1 MSDREE
7 RHPFATAELVWLV
20 LSLAAVGAA
29 GLWLREQSVPYLWTL
44 ILATI
49 ASAIASWRLPRRG
62 KKWRASAWGFVAS
75 VAAFTVLAART
86 EQNVVAQARDPTALD
101 RALTRSGVSQLHA
114 SIDASVTALRRLAD
128 SAVALTGDS
137 TTTFVALRELVG
149 SGTRQGE
156 RSVVL
161 WDEGSA
167 VAWAGVSRIPVE
179 RLLGAGGVEFTTF
192 YSAIYVAAARGSR
205 RAVAVELLHADPP
218 ADALGQALDHLVA
231 DRVGLRGFELVRG
244 PRDRDGWTTIP
255 VLTDSLA
262 VRANARS
269 PGESRQLV
277 HDAAALWGA
286 TWIGLAL
293 ITFLVTTWRRPAGL
307 TERLVS
313 LVVVLAAI
321 AVVPLSSFSNL
332 TRVFDAGVYFAPFGG
347 PFTASAGALSLT
359 SATALAGFFAI
370 QRSRRRLATRRLSML
385 VVLVIAALGP
395 FLLRDLSRGISP
407 PPRGVTTSL
416 WLSWQVALFLA
427 GSALLLAGVS
437 AGRIALGTRR
447 GISPAIG
454 ATLAALAALL
464 GPLLW
469 EVPGSWPGWYPIPWV
484 LAMGALALSRRSK
497 AVVVSAAIVAACG
510 ATTLVWGATA
520 RKRVELAERDVQRL
534 SSVDSVALQLLE
546 RFANDLRI
554 RTPPVE
560 REELLQRYVRSDLA
574 AGGYPVEL
582 SSWLPGSTQPYASL
596 QIANFEHRREG
607 ERDLVSDARTSGRP
621 VVRRDST
628 TYGIQLMLAVP
639 HDDESVTTV
648 IVAPRTLLIPNDPYM
663 SLLGLGVG
671 EDPEPPY
678 EVTLTAL
685 DAPSALPASPRWQR
699 KGNELHGDATV
710 PAASRP
716 ARVHLEVDLRGLDT
730 LIPRGV
736 LIVLLDLLIL
746 SVLWI
751 LTVTA
756 DGGVRRW
763 LQHRVAAFTRS
774 YRARLTVTLFSFFVL
789 PATVFGGWSYLR
801 LQTNDR
807 QSRELLVR
815 ETLRSISA
823 TGDPL
828 VLAYESGRLRTPLF
842 LYADGTLRGVSDP
855 LYDRLSPIGRY
866 LPPSV
871 ARLFAAEDEVNASER
886 VAVGSRTT
894 LFGYRAVLGLGEAR
908 GAVLA
913 APARVT
919 EEVLDRQRR
928 DLGMLVLFA
937 VALGAMAA
945 LWLSGLAA
953 RELERPIG
961 ALRFAALEIAR
972 GRRHPDMPVTP
983 PAEFIPVFTAFRRM
997 DDDLAASREALE
1009 AAQRQTEAVLRNVA
1023 SGVIAVSRDVR
1034 VVLANP
1040 RAEELLGR
1048 TLPSGI
1054 EVDAAAIPALTNQ
1067 VRHFMANAHDDESF
1081 DVEFRGRQLRANL
1094 TRLTRGAGGA
1104 VLTLDDVT
1112 EVARAQRVL
1121 AWGEMARQVAHE
1133 IKNPLTPIRLGVQ
1146 HLRRARL
1153 DRRVD
1158 FERIFEQNVTRILAE
1173 IDRLDEIAR
1182 AFSRYGMAPAD
1193 RSPARP
1199 VDVAAI
1205 VRDVVELERMGE
1217 SVVSWEV
1224 AGATVPVLVQATDDE
1239 LREVLLNVFE
1249 NARQAQATRVDV
1261 QISSGEDGV
1270 HVDIRDN
1277 GVGMPEDVLRR
1288 IFEPHF
1294 STRTSGSGLG
1304 LAISRG
1310 LVRGWGGEMTVQ
1322 STVGAGTVMR
1332 LTLLGASSG

>member
-1 MSDREE
+1 MELAWLAVAL
-7 RHPFATAELVWLV
+7 ATL
-20 LSLAAVGAA
+20 GAA

-44 ILATI
+44 LVATVS
-49 ASAIASWRLPRRG
+49 SAAATWWLPRRG
-62 KKWRASAWGFVAS
+62 RKWRASAWGFVAS
-75 VAAFTVLAART
+75 VAAFAALAART
-86 EQNVVAQARDPTALD
+86 QQGMMSQARDPTALD
-101 RALTRSGVSQLHA
+101 RELAADGIAEFRVEVERSVA
-114 SIDASVTALRRLAD
+114 DLRQLAD
-128 SAVALTGDS
+128 SAVAVQGDS
-137 TTTFVALRELVG
+137 TSVFLALRELVG
-149 SGTRQGE
+149 RQTGQGE

-161 WDEGSA
+161 WDGGTA
-167 VAWAGVSRIPVE
+167 LAWAGVTRIPVE

-192 YSAIYVAAARGSR
+192 YSAVYVAAAKGSR
-205 RAVAVELLHADPP
+205 RAVAVELVHADPP
-218 ADALGQALDHLVA
+218 ADALGRALDRHVA
-231 DRVGLRGFELVRG
+231 DDVGLRGFEMVRG

-269 PGESRQLV
+269 PGESRQLA
-277 HDAAALWGA
+277 HDEAALWGA

-293 ITFLVTTWRRPAGL
+293 MCFLVTTWRRPAGL
-307 TERLVS
+307 QQRLVS
-313 LVVVLAAI
+313 LGAVLVAI

-332 TRVFDAGVYFAPFGG
+332 TRLFDAGAYFAPFGG
-347 PFTASAGALSLT
+347 PFTASAGALGIT
-359 SATALAGFFAI
+359 SAAALAGFFAI
-370 QRSRRRLATRRLSML
+370 QRSRRQLATRRLSML

-437 AGRIALGTRR
+437 AGRIALGARR
-447 GISPAIG
+447 GISPVVASM
-454 ATLAALAALL
+454 LAAISALL

-497 AVVVSAAIVAACG
+497 AVVISAAIVAACG

-582 SSWLPGSTQPYASL
+582 SSWLPGSSQPYASL

-607 ERDLVSDARTSGRP
+607 ERELAADARTTGRP
-621 VVRRDST
+621 VIRRDSA

-639 HDDESVTTV
+639 HDDEGVTTV

-663 SLLGLGVG
+663 SLLGLGTG
-671 EDPEPPY
+671 EDPAAPY

-685 DAPSALPASPRWQR
+685 DAPSTLPATPRWQR

-730 LIPRGV
+730 LFPRGV

-746 SVLWI
+746 SILWI

-756 DGGVRRW
+756 DGGVGRW
-763 LQHRVAAFTRS
+763 LKHRLAAFTRS

-842 LYADGTLRGVSDP
+842 LYADGSLRGVSDP

-866 LPPSV
+866 LPPTV

-886 VAVGSRTT
+886 VLVGSRST

-928 DLGMLVLFA
+928 DLGILVLFA
-937 VALGAMAA
+937 IALGALAA

-972 GRRHPDMPVTP
+972 GRRHPEMSVTP
-983 PAEFIPVFTAFRRM
+983 PAEFLPVFSAFRRM

-1023 SGVIAVSRDVR
+1023 SGVIAVSRDAR

-1048 TLPSGI
+1048 TLPPGMDM
-1054 EVDAAAIPALTNQ
+1054 DAAAIPTLAAQ
-1067 VRHFMANAHDDESF
+1067 VRQFMPNAHDDESF

-1153 DRRVD
+1153 DKRVD

-1193 RSPARP
+1193 RSPART

-1217 SVVSWEV
+1217 SVVTWDVEG
-1224 AGATVPVLVQATDDE
+1224 AGAPVLVQATEDE

-1261 QISSGEDGV
+1261 RMMAGDDGV

-1277 GVGMPEDVLRR
+1277 GVGMPDDVLRR

-1310 LVRGWGGEMTVQ
+1310 LVRGWGGEMSVQ
-1322 STVGAGTVMR
+1322 STAGAGTVMR
-1332 LTLLGASSG
+1332 LTLLAAVSG